1 MGILPFK
8 KDKKTAAS
16 SLEKN
21 NSELMSQVSLK
32 ISEQELR
39 KQLDMTGLTKD
50 DLYLALTLKPYI
62 QENIDHI
69 VTAFYSSFEANEG
82 LIEIINNYSSVDKLK
97 GTLKE
102 HILKIFNGR
111 LDDEDVIR
119 MRRIAHIHVKI
130 GLEAKW
136 YMAAFQQLFASVINT
151 VESKLAT
158 KEDVILTVHSLSKLF
173 NFEQQIVLEAYDN
186 EYAKLQAEI
195 DLQKEQIRTDVN
207 ALAEQLADSSEET
220 NAFIQEILA
229 QSKEIASYSIDRFEV
244 AATAEDQAHNGKK
257 DLEKQNELM
266 TFIEKSTEDI
276 IQQMK
281 SLEQT
286 SEKINNVVGIVTSIA
301 EQTNLLAL
309 NAAIESARAG
319 EYGKGFAVVASEVR
333 KLAEETKNS
342 VQGVSS
348 LITNIH
354 TQIDS
359 MSSSINNVADLTT
372 KGTTQMNEMNSFFD
386 SIVEIMNNN
395 KQQSELAKT
404 DLTNFTNIINDVSNS
419 ISQIA
424 NTSDSLKQMA
434 KTM

>member
-62 QENIDHI
+62 QENIDQI

-207 ALAEQLADSSEET
+207 TLAEQLADSSEET